1 MTGCP
6 TPIFSHIG
14 RHLRLGSSLATDVQE
29 IMAKLDANAV
39 IRTRIDQ
46 DTKALL
52 ERAARAE
59 GLLLSEWM
67 RLHLIRI
74 AEARRRRVAAR

>member
-1 MTGCP
+1 
-6 TPIFSHIG
+6 
-14 RHLRLGSSLATDVQE
+14 
-29 IMAKLDANAV
+29 MAKLDANAV

-59 GLLLSEWM
+59 GLSLSAWM
-67 RLHLIRI
+67 HCT
-74 AEARRRRVAAR
+74 